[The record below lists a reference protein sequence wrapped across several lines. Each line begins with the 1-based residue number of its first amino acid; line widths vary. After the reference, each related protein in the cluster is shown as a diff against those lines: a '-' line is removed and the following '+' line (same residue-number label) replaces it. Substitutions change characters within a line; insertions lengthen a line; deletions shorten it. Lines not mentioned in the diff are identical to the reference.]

1 MGDRG
6 GFGVAKPYTL
16 TISDYSREPRRPV
29 PMPEAI
35 PPAPA
40 VLPPYPFW
48 AGAGRASLHLAAS
61 AAC

>member
-1 MGDRG
+1 VGDRG

-35 PPAPA
+35 PPRSDSPTP
-40 VLPPYPFW
+40 LPLL
-48 AGAGRASLHLAAS
+48 GRGRAG
-61 AAC
+61 